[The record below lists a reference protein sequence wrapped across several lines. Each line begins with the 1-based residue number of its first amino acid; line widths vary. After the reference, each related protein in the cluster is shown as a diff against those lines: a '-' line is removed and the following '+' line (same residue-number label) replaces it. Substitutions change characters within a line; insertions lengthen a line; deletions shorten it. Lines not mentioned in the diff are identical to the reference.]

1 MKIVLLILSVFLIST
16 ILLFFIDYKLNGN
29 KNEKLYNNLKKMND
43 ADANRL

>member
-43 ADANRL
+43 ADTDRL